1 MKTSRATAAATT
13 ATTTTAA
20 ATTATTTRIVAASA
34 TAAITTTSIA
44 AAAASAAT
52 RFRAVP
58 LAALALLAA
67 LAPARLDASGCCAG
81 TGNFGLDA
89 RWSGDTASEPEEERI
104 VNILNAATTTTR
116 GLYAEINKVFGEAW
130 VKKTRYSLAI
140 NGAHGPAFAHTR
152 SIATGQS
159 EADIV
164 TLDNPAAIDDLARA
178 GLLPAGW
185 RARLPNDSVPFS
197 TTLVFLVRKG
207 NPKGIRDWADLSRP
221 GVRAVLPDPR
231 ESSIGQW
238 VWLAAWALA
247 LERADG
253 DSGKARDDVLALYRN
268 AVAVYP
274 SANGATGAF
283 IRRKTIDV
291 LPILESEALART
303 AVGELPAGDYDIIT
317 PPASLRVETPVA
329 WLDANVKKHETE
341 RVSASLLM
349 YLFTPVAQEIAA
361 RHYFRPTDAAV
372 AQKNAS
378 RFSPVRL
385 LTLAGAFGGWDAA
398 RQRFFGPGSELER
411 DYQALISGAPA
422 QSARPPSAK
431 PVD

>member
-1 MKTSRATAAATT
+1 MKTSRATATTITSIATT
-13 ATTTTAA
+13 AAIAA
-20 ATTATTTRIVAASA
+20 
-34 TAAITTTSIA
+34 TTTSIA
-44 AAAASAAT
+44 AAATAAT
-52 RFRAVP
+52 AAAARSRAVP
-58 LAALALLAA
+58 IASLALLAA
-67 LAPARLDASGCCAG
+67 LALPAPARLAASGCCAG
-81 TGNFGLDA
+81 TGNFGIDA
-89 RWSGDTASEPEEERI
+89 RWSGNTASEPVEERI

-116 GLYAEINKVFGEAW
+116 GLYAEINQVFGEAW
-130 VKKTRYSLAI
+130 VKKTKYSLAI

-221 GVRAVLPDPR
+221 GIRAVLPDPR

-253 DSGKARDDVLALYRN
+253 DSEKARDDVLALYRN

-317 PPASLRVETPVA
+317 PPASLCVETPVA

-361 RHYFRPTDAAV
+361 RHYFRPSDAAV

-398 RQRFFGPGSELER
+398 RRRFFGPGSELER
-411 DYQALISGAPA
+411 DYQALISGAAP
-422 QSARPPSAK
+422 QSARPLLAK